1 MKQMSDIMRIC
12 AVAVIAALCCAM
24 LRQYSRDIALVL
36 ALAAGAMILL
46 LSAQPLQ
53 QILQTVTQLTETA
66 GLSTEIITPVVK
78 TVGIGMVSYTSAE
91 ICRDAGE
98 RGLASFVEIG
108 GSIAALLV
116 TLPLLSAVLKL
127 LGELI

>member
-1 MKQMSDIMRIC
+1 MNDIMRIC
-12 AVAVIAALCCAM
+12 AVAVIAALCCAV

-36 ALAAGAMILL
+36 ALAAGIMILIF
-46 LSAQPLQ
+46 SAQPLQ
-53 QILQTVTQLTETA
+53 QIMETLSQLTETA

-78 TVGIGMVSYTSAE
+78 TVGIGMVTYTAAE

-108 GSIAALLV
+108 GSLVALLV
-116 TLPLLSAVLKL
+116 TLPLVSAVLKV